1 MDMVKFFVVV
11 DILLCIHRYDLHD
24 IEIDPKDH
32 YEINPGKP
40 HEFRSGMSYSTPIQM
55 RYSPPGYWFIEA
67 IVDEVLF
74 EGRRSIR

>member
-1 MDMVKFFVVV
+1 MH
-11 DILLCIHRYDLHD
+11 LRIHRYDLHD

-40 HEFRSGMSYSTPIQM
+40 YQFRSGMSYSTPIQM
-55 RYSPPGYWFIEA
+55 RYPPPGYWFIEV